1 MKYLTV
7 LFLFSRGSSLPSSFL
22 DRNHGLLQEQ
32 TYCGQNLEKILL
44 LARIYNWSES
54 LVFYYSASSHHCSAS
69 DWYVFVYLLMW
80 HFVIVFISTFNV
92 RFFFLLYYCDR
103 LFTWMLRHLFFLVR
117 VVYKYYQLISTNFN
131 FSDQKHW
138 LPSSS
143 RIWEKSWQKS
153 KWLWTQCN
161 V

>member
-92 RFFFLLYYCDR
+92 R
-103 LFTWMLRHLFFLVR
+103 LFFSSLLLWQAIYMDATSSVFSSQTLTFLTRNIDCR
-117 VVYKYYQLISTNFN
+117 VLQVYERNPDRKANDFEPN
-131 FSDQKHW
+131 AM
-138 LPSSS
+138 
-143 RIWEKSWQKS
+143 
-153 KWLWTQCN
+153 CN
-161 V
+161 NDS

>member
-1 MKYLTV
+1 MACCKSKRIVDKTLRKFFYWLGSTIGQSPWYFIIVPVLITALLATGMYLFIYWCDT
-7 LFLFSRGSSLPSSFL
+7 LWLYSYLPSML
-22 DRNHGLLQEQ
+22 D
-32 TYCGQNLEKILL
+32 Y
-44 LARIYNWSES
+44 
-54 LVFYYSASSHHCSAS
+54 
-69 DWYVFVYLLMW
+69 
-80 HFVIVFISTFNV
+80 
-92 RFFFLLYYCDR
+92 FFLLYYCDR